1 MPFAFCLLPFFTRK
15 FILHDYLA
23 FLSIFNKDDKYKY
36 KYKCLENQNVAKCV
50 EVLFYTGQLF
60 MRGTLGRITSLL

>member
-1 MPFAFCLLPFFTRK
+1 
-15 FILHDYLA
+15 LHDYLA

-60 MRGTLGRITSLL
+60 IRGTLGRITSLL